1 MRRKAHP
8 FLERGGS
15 VNNNKKSSTSYGLPL
30 GLCLGVSI
38 GTAIGAATNN
48 MGLWMALGPAFG
60 LLFGLVIGHRNA
72 SGEEKNGEG
81 DDDMTDKENKEE

>member
-1 MRRKAHP
+1 M
-8 FLERGGS
+8 
-15 VNNNKKSSTSYGLPL
+15 
-30 GLCLGVSI
+30 SI
-38 GTAIGAATNN
+38 GTAIGAATDN

-72 SGEEKNGEG
+72 SGEEKYGEG